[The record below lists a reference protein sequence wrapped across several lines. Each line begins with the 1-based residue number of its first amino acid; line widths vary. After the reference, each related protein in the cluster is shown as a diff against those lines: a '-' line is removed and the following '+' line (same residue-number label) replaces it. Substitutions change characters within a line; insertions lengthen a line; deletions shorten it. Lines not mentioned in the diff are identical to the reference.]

1 MHIFSQEEYGLR
13 CLAQVARASEREGPL
28 RIQEI
33 ADAEGLGHDY
43 VAKLMREL
51 RRGGL
56 VTSTRGASG
65 GYRLARDASDISV
78 WQALGVL
85 GGAFFTDEFC
95 DSHRGQLRDCTHS
108 EDCSIRALWGWLSNL
123 LYTVLQDITVADL
136 VNQECRVVELLEEL
150 KREVQLPPSPFV
162 ALPAVAGPE
171 GGGNPSGGSKA

>member
-1 MHIFSQEEYGLR
+1 MHLFSQEEYGLR
-13 CLAQVARASEREGPL
+13 CLAQLARSSEREGPL
-28 RIQEI
+28 RIQDI
-33 ADAEGLGHDY
+33 AEAEGLSHEY

-65 GYRLARDASDISV
+65 GYRLAHDAGDINV

-85 GGAFFTDEFC
+85 GGSFFTDEFC
-95 DSHRGQLRDCTHS
+95 DSHPGQLRDCTHS

-136 VNQECRVVELLEEL
+136 VNQECRVVELLDEL

-162 ALPAVAGPE
+162 ALPAGAGPE
-171 GGGNPSGGSKA
+171 GEGNGRKA